1 MSSSYAGDQTVVN
14 PVIDLDQ
21 RHSDTT
27 GGDFLKLGYALK
39 GNDQT
44 GNPGGRAGGPYSF
57 DISGSEATGSDVEVI
72 SSTKYWAA
80 VSDILH
86 FNTNLDNPTG
96 VKSVVV
102 SEKIDGQWVDI
113 ASKTSEEIYGEG
125 NTLPGSVRWGYK
137 SLEDSIGRS
146 TIFGENQLRIQSIY
160 EDSAGTTHVSNS
172 YYDRPNEG
180 FINETVNI
188 SSSDSFSVSEDV
200 VAEKDALTNVAVL
213 GPNTSDSN
221 SYTLE
226 ITAESLRQGWNL
238 EAADIVLKYNS
249 EIFKEITEADITL
262 AGDLPVRNAI
272 SIDDTNGLIRFAA
285 ASLSD
290 LGSGSTIFDQ
300 NVVASIKLDFDES
313 YFSGAGSV
321 PDENGKFTFND
332 NPLGFEL
339 SANSDETIFSRTFES
354 NAFGQEL
361 GGTQS
366 FDVTGSDYEGSDIEV
381 ISSTKYW
388 AAVSDILHFNTNLD
402 NPTGV
407 KSVVVSEQIDGEW
420 VDIASKTAEEIYG
433 EGNTLPGSVRWGYK
447 SLEGSIGR
455 STIFGENQLRI
466 QSVYE
471 DSDGTTHVS
480 NSYYDRPDEGFINE
494 TVNIN
499 SSDSFVFSDET
510 YINREIKS
518 LGDVNG
524 GTQIDR
530 SNINLYQAEIKFKE
544 QDGGLTFGTNR
555 IIGANQ
561 GFTNLIRTGDTV
573 SAQTSIENVGNS
585 LAKGVTIGSSSTFDN
600 AQFLT
605 SRFLDDNGSALSSD
619 SNSTVDLSGGVF
631 KDDFSYDPSKQ
642 ESINVEID
650 MKVTGAAGSVIDVGQ
665 GLFQVTASGMDQN
678 PNTDSTPEIFV
689 SESGSKNLITFQG
702 DLNYDGRVSMKD
714 LAYLNA
720 GAARQVENQDGSID
734 EASVARDVDADFS
747 GKIDLADLTVLDADW
762 GKSLHTG
769 DQNFQGSGDVSW
781 TELSKQGTAEWDN
794 SSFESQNAI
803 EADDNYVGSLEA
815 PVAPTS
821 LGDNTSD
828 NNDISGGSP
837 SLPEIE

>member
-1 MSSSYAGDQTVVN
+1 MSSSYAADQTVVN

-172 YYDRPNEG
+172 YYDRPEEG
-180 FINETVNI
+180 FINNAH
-188 SSSDSFSVSEDV
+188 DV
-200 VAEKDALTNVAVL
+200 
-213 GPNTSDSN
+213 
-221 SYTLE
+221 
-226 ITAESLRQGWNL
+226 
-238 EAADIVLKYNS
+238 
-249 EIFKEITEADITL
+249 
-262 AGDLPVRNAI
+262 
-272 SIDDTNGLIRFAA
+272 
-285 ASLSD
+285 
-290 LGSGSTIFDQ
+290 
-300 NVVASIKLDFDES
+300 
-313 YFSGAGSV
+313 
-321 PDENGKFTFND
+321 
-332 NPLGFEL
+332 
-339 SANSDETIFSRTFES
+339 
-354 NAFGQEL
+354 
-361 GGTQS
+361 
-366 FDVTGSDYEGSDIEV
+366 
-381 ISSTKYW
+381 
-388 AAVSDILHFNTNLD
+388 
-402 NPTGV
+402 
-407 KSVVVSEQIDGEW
+407 
-420 VDIASKTAEEIYG
+420 
-433 EGNTLPGSVRWGYK
+433 
-447 SLEGSIGR
+447 
-455 STIFGENQLRI
+455 
-466 QSVYE
+466 
-471 DSDGTTHVS
+471 
-480 NSYYDRPDEGFINE
+480 
-494 TVNIN
+494 N
-499 SSDSFVFSDET
+499 SSDSFVLSDET

-530 SNINLYQAEIKFKE
+530 SNINLYQAEIKFEE

-605 SRFLDDNGSALSSD
+605 SRFLDDNGNALSSD
-619 SNSTVDLSGGVF
+619 INSTVDLSGGVF